1 MSELRLGDIK
11 QYLNKITHAD
21 CLEVLKELP
30 DKSVDLVLTD
40 FPYNEVNRDSNGLR
54 PLDFG
59 VADKLELSFEDLM
72 TELIRVCKG
81 SFYAFCGTEQVS
93 DIRKYLVKSGLSM
106 RLLIWE
112 KTNPLPMN
120 GEDIWLSGIECC
132 VYGKLKGATFNEHC
146 KNTVL
151 RYPICAD
158 KFRFHKT
165 QKPLAMFKYLVEV
178 SSNKGDIVLD
188 PFSGSGTTA
197 IACHNLGRNFICI
210 EKDEEYYKQS
220 VERLDNVRCQLKLF

>member
-1 MSELRLGDIK
+1 MEK
-11 QYLNKITHAD
+11 YLNKITHAD
-21 CLEVLKELP
+21 CIDILRELP
-30 DKSVDLVLTD
+30 DKSIDLILTD
-40 FPYNEVNRDSNGLR
+40 FPYNEVNRESNGLR
-54 PLDFG
+54 PLD
-59 VADKLELSFEDLM
+59 LSLDILM

-93 DIRKYLVKSGLSM
+93 DIRKWLVKSGFST

-146 KNTVL
+146 KNTIL

-158 KFRFHKT
+158 KFRFHTT
-165 QKPLAMFKYLVEV
+165 QKPLAMFNYLIRV
-178 SSNKGDIVLD
+178 SSNENDIVLD

-197 IACHNLGRNFICI
+197 VACHELKRRFICI
-210 EKDEEYYKQS
+210 EKDKDYYDKS
-220 VERLDNVRCQLKLF
+220 VERLWNVQRQMKLF

>member
-1 MSELRLGDIK
+1 MEK
-11 QYLNKITHAD
+11 YLNKITHAD
-21 CLEVLKELP
+21 CMDILKELP
-30 DKSVDLVLTD
+30 DKSIDLILTD
-40 FPYNEVNRDSNGLR
+40 FPYNEVNRESNGLR

-59 VADKLELSFEDLM
+59 VADELNLSLDSLM
-72 TELIRVCKG
+72 SELIRVCKG

-93 DIRKYLVKSGLSM
+93 DIRRWLVKSGFST

-158 KFRFHKT
+158 KFRFHTT
-165 QKPLAMFKYLVEV
+165 QKPLAMFKYLIRV
-178 SSNKGDIVLD
+178 SSNENDIVLD
-188 PFSGSGTTA
+188 CFSGSGTTA
-197 IACHNLGRNFICI
+197 VACHELKRKFICI
-210 EKDEEYYKQS
+210 EKDKDYYEQS
-220 VERLDNVRCQLKLF
+220 VERLWNVQRQMKLF

>member
-1 MSELRLGDIK
+1 MN
-11 QYLNKITHAD
+11 LNKIIHAD
-21 CLEVLKELP
+21 CFDVLKDLP
-30 DKSVDLVLTD
+30 DKSIDLILTD

-59 VADKLELSFEDLM
+59 VADKLEIPLDKLM
-72 TELIRVCKG
+72 GELTRVCKG

-93 DIRKYLVKSGLSM
+93 DIRRYLVQRGFST

-120 GEDIWLSGIECC
+120 GEYICLSGIECC

-146 KNTVL
+146 KNTIL
-151 RYPICAD
+151 RYPICSD

-165 QKPLAMFKYLVEV
+165 QKPLAMFKYLVQV
-178 SSNKGDIVLD
+178 SSNENDVVLD
-188 PFSGSGTTA
+188 CFSGSGTTA
-197 IACHNLGRNFICI
+197 VACHELNRNFICV
-210 EKDEEYYKQS
+210 EKDEEYYKAS